1 MCYNFYV
8 KSFFKCVTKTKY
20 SIILSTQAAVSCIP
34 HELKSCSQ
42 AILITSHKEGKV
54 NSRVIRREV
63 NWLIGELWREIGEV
77 TIRLKTRL
85 VRGGHLLLLKLRT
98 NKMQG

>member
-1 MCYNFYV
+1 MLIF
-8 KSFFKCVTKTKY
+8 
-20 SIILSTQAAVSCIP
+20 STQTAVSYIP
-34 HELKSCSQ
+34 HEPKSCSQ
-42 AILITSHKEGKV
+42 AILITSHEEPKA
-54 NSRVIRREV
+54 NSRVIRRKV

-77 TIRLKTRL
+77 SIRLKTRL